1 MFSPPEQIV
10 EREFVFLFNH
20 LKSLTCLKKIASRP
34 LSFSRALFKRLGTA
48 SVAGEA
54 YLQESPQF
62 LSRVPVKLFNR
73 WKNLPQ
79 YSFCGHPLIYLQ
91 RLAAVKL
98 LRGTC
103 TTPATVHRSPEGMQ
117 MVTSHTTGRLTLS
130 EHDKMC
136 AVEKHVWLKSVLVFV
151 QSQYTFTIEWANQ
164 NEKQDASDHLTVLDQ
179 S

>member
-20 LKSLTCLKKIASRP
+20 LTSLTCLKKIASRP
-34 LSFSRALFKRLGTA
+34 LSFSRALFKRLGTT

-79 YSFCGHPLIYLQ
+79 YSFCGHLLIYLQ

-117 MVTSHTTGRLTLS
+117 MLTSHTTGRLRPSMT
-130 EHDKMC
+130 KC
-136 AVEKHVWLKSVLVFV
+136 AQSKNTLKSVLVFV
-151 QSQYTFTIEWANQ
+151 QSQYTFTI
-164 NEKQDASDHLTVLDQ
+164 K
-179 S
+179 